1 MSNFMQLF
9 NHIDFARVCR
19 HARRFHGVLPQEIVG
34 ESWIYQHL
42 GKTEG
47 QLRSSLRRELNP
59 EFSTEKLNAYAAIQ
73 SQGKDPLE
81 LLVELEDE
89 IDRQKK
95 QENDE
100 VMQGERDTAR
110 LAEALRVSRRRAQQI
125 VRRRREQIEQIL
137 APGGQAEFGLEPPQ

>member
-1 MSNFMQLF
+1 MENFRHLFQLF
-9 NHIDFARVCR
+9 DFNHVCS
-19 HARRFHGVLPQEIVG
+19 HARRFHGVFPEEIAG

-47 QLRSSLRRELNP
+47 QLRSALRREFKP
-59 EFSTEKLNAYAAIQ
+59 EFSAEKLNSYAATQ
-73 SQGKDPLE
+73 SQGKDPLD

-95 QENDE
+95 QENDND
-100 VMQGERDTAR
+100 QGEAELDTAR

-125 VRRRREQIEQIL
+125 VRRRREQIL
-137 APGGQAEFGLEPPQ
+137 APGGQAELFGLRPNQ